1 MAGQRSCTAWAS
13 FKPSMVPGI
22 WMSLNR
28 SEMSDRDSRIAMASS
43 ALTACTGQKPASS
56 TISTARMRRI
66 ISSSTTRTL
75 GNEVGDVDI
84 CARHFPGSSDKL
96 GRRFA
101 IVGLAARRHQTSF
114 MNPDIGFTS
123 AQTRCF
129 EVRPDLA
136 QAVPGHRV
144 ARQPVR
150 LRQSNGFARFHLRS
164 EAGQHHYGHSE
175 EREHRERDKRFHHGG
190 CFAVD
195 RPVSFGDA
203 VTTTK
208 MKYSSFHTTYI

>member
-66 ISSSTTRTL
+66 ISSSTTRTF
-75 GNEVGDVDI
+75 GKEVGVVDI
-84 CARHFPGSSDKL
+84 CVRHFPASADTI
-96 GRRFA
+96 GRCFE
-101 IVGLAARRHQTSF
+101 IDGLAASRHQTSF

-129 EVRPDLA
+129 EVGPDLA
-136 QAVPGHRV
+136 ATIRGHRM

-150 LRQSNGFARFHLRS
+150 LRQSNCLARFHLRS
-164 EAGQHHYGHSE
+164 KTGQQHYGYSE
-175 EREHRERDKRFHHGG
+175 EREYRERDKRFHHLGLLWLSTAPFRLG
-190 CFAVD
+190 TLLQQ
-195 RPVSFGDA
+195 PE
-203 VTTTK
+203 
-208 MKYSSFHTTYI
+208 